1 MEVRFVSA
9 DLRRFDEVRAEALA
23 LPLFRDLRPSR
34 GALGL
39 VDWRLLGRVSAAVQG
54 GRFAGDLGEILLV
67 SGRPKLPFDKLF
79 VYGAGDLES
88 FSEESFRAATGGLFR
103 ALAAAQVR
111 TSVCLLPGREG
122 GEIEARRAMELLV
135 QVVGEDPADHDEVIL
150 VEDADGPRE
159 MAPVIEQVRR
169 RVRARRGG

>member
-23 LPLFRDLRPSR
+23 LPLFLDARPTQ

-39 VDWRLLGRVSAAVQG
+39 VDWRLVGRVSDAVRR
-54 GRFAGDLGEILLV
+54 GRFKGAVGEHLLI

-79 VYGAGDLES
+79 IYGAGAAED
-88 FSEESFRAATGGLFR
+88 FTEEAYRAATEGLFC
-103 ALAAAQVR
+103 ALARAKVR

-122 GEIEARRAMELLV
+122 GEIEPRRAMELLV
-135 QVVGEDPADHDEVIL
+135 QVLGEDPPNHDEVIL
-150 VEDADGPRE
+150 VEDGDAPRE
-159 MAPVIEQVRR
+159 MAPVIEQARR
-169 RVRARRGG
+169 RVRARRSE